1 MHLLFTPRVLSFAR
15 ERSKVRNVNGGEDR
29 SLASIDER
37 FDERTTNRCER
48 KIPGAFMF
56 GQMQAQGKTDP
67 QISRSGALARI
78 DFRNASTAEVR
89 AYLSELKTLP
99 RSHRRLL
106 CKLLRRAAMNAP
118 GKVSVVPLADPTP
131 K

>member
-1 MHLLFTPRVLSFAR
+1 MHLLFTSRVLSFGR
-15 ERSKVRNVNGGEDR
+15 ERSKVRNVNGRGER

-37 FDERTTNRCER
+37 LRKNEER

-106 CKLLRRAAMNAP
+106 CKLLRRAAAANAAEN
-118 GKVSVVPLADPTP
+118 VSVVPLADPTQT
-131 K
+131 